1 MIMWSSILKFLKRNW
16 KYVVIVVLIVALLCS
31 VKHSRDM
38 KSRWLREKSNVDA
51 LTMDYKLSET
61 KRGEAVVTI
70 QELQYTIDEFKRR
83 QADDAATIKELR
95 IKANEVR
102 EVVKTV
108 VETKI
113 VYRDS
118 MVFVK
123 PDSILYWNKNTKW
136 WSVQQTINLEE
147 NPPVTEFNLHIR
159 DSLTHY
165 LYRVPKCR
173 ILGLHFGVKG
183 YEIKVVNHN
192 PNSTIEYARW
202 ISVDKRKYK
211 RNRE

>member
-1 MIMWSSILKFLKRNW
+1 MIMWSGVLRFLKRNW
-16 KYVVIVVLIVALLCS
+16 KYVVIVVLIIALLCS
-31 VKHSRDM
+31 VKYSRDM
-38 KSRWLREKSNVDA
+38 RSRWLREKSNVDA
-51 LTMDYKLSET
+51 LAMDYKLSET

-70 QELQYTIDEFKRR
+70 QELQYTVDEFKRR

-95 IKANEVR
+95 IKVNEVR

-118 MVFVK
+118 MILVK
-123 PDSILYWNKNTKW
+123 PDSILCWNKNTKW
-136 WSVQQTINLEE
+136 WSVQQTINLEK
-147 NPPVTEFNLHIR
+147 NPPVTEFNLHTR

-173 ILGLHFGVKG
+173 ILGLHFGIKR

-202 ISVDKRKYK
+202 ISVDKRKHK

>member
-1 MIMWSSILKFLKRNW
+1 MWNVIWKFICRNW
-16 KYVVIVVLIVALLCS
+16 KWVVMGVLIVALLAS
-31 VKHSRDM
+31 MTYSRNM
-38 KSRWLREKSNVDA
+38 RLRWLREKDNVDA

-61 KRGEAVVTI
+61 KRGEAVATI
-70 QELQYTIDEFKRR
+70 QELQYTVDEFKRR
-83 QADDAATIKELR
+83 QTDDAATIRELKIR
-95 IKANEVR
+95 ASEVR

-113 VYRDS
+113 VYRDT
-118 MVFVK
+118 MILTR
-123 PDSILYWNKNTKW
+123 PDSILHWNRDTRW
-136 WSVQQTINLEE
+136 WSVQQTINLAK
-147 NPPVTEFNLHIR
+147 NPPITEFNLHTR

-173 ILGLHFGVKG
+173 FLGLHFGVKG

-192 PNSTIEYARW
+192 PNSTIDYARW
-202 ISVDKRKYK
+202 ISVSRDKQK

>member
-1 MIMWSSILKFLKRNW
+1 MIMWGSILGFLKRNW
-16 KYVVIVVLIVALLCS
+16 KYAVIVVLIIALLCS
-31 VKHSRDM
+31 VKYSRDM
-38 KSRWLREKSNVDA
+38 RSRWLREKSNVDA
-51 LTMDYKLSET
+51 LAMDYKLSET

-70 QELQYTIDEFKRR
+70 QELQYTVDEFKRR

-95 IKANEVR
+95 IKVNEVR

-118 MVFVK
+118 MILVK
-123 PDSILYWNKNTKW
+123 PDSILCWNKNTKW
-136 WSVQQTINLEE
+136 WSVQQTINLEK
-147 NPPVTEFNLHIR
+147 NPPVTEFNLHTR

-165 LYRVPKCR
+165 LYRVHKCR
-173 ILGLHFGVKG
+173 ILGLHFGIKR

-202 ISVDKRKYK
+202 ISVDKRKHK